1 MDIDKINSLLK
12 LLNPLTTFQNPQIHL
27 LSICMHLYHRE
38 LILEEK
44 CDIAPGHKNKQ
55 YICQLAECIQLSPV
69 QATKTHLVDSI
80 SLHSNIKKRTVLPT
94 ERVIV
99 TFCPILISQNY
110 LSITIKV
117 FTFPL
122 LYVFSVTLTY

>member
-1 MDIDKINSLLK
+1 MDIDKIHSLLK

-38 LILEEK
+38 LILEGK

-55 YICQLAECIQLSPV
+55 YICQLAECIQLKPV

-80 SLHSNIKKRTVLPT
+80 SVHSNIKQRTVLPT

-99 TFCPILISQNY
+99 YFLPKSY
-110 LSITIKV
+110 LSITIII

-122 LYVFSVTLTY
+122 LYVFSVWKTHL